1 MKQPKKILVIGEL
14 NVDILLNGIDGF
26 PQVGKEIL
34 AGSMNVVLGSSSAIF
49 AANAAALGASVSFCG
64 KVGDDANGKLCM
76 QSLKKMGVHTNYIS
90 VSTEK
95 NTGATLILNY
105 DQDRANITYCGA
117 MALFTQAD
125 IPWDH
130 ISEFDHVH
138 LSNFFVQEGIR
149 EDIVQIFKRLKEYK
163 VSTSLDTQ
171 WDVLER
177 WDFDYKTCLPYVDFF
192 LPNESELLAL
202 TGCDSIEKA
211 IAAVQDSTNYL
222 ALKMGTSGSWG
233 MHKNELYKT
242 KAFSPET
249 FVDAIGAGDS
259 FNAGFITHFLE
270 TQNFQESLVNG
281 NLMGA
286 VNTTATGGTQAF
298 THEKKLHQTITK
310 LKNARN
316 NEHHEIS

>member
-26 PQVGKEIL
+26 PQMGKEIL
-34 AGSMNVVLGSSSAIF
+34 ADSMNVVLGSSSAIF

-64 KVGDDANGKLCM
+64 KVGNDAYGELCVRT
-76 QSLKKMGVHTNYIS
+76 LKNMGVQTDWIS
-90 VSTEK
+90 ISAEK

-117 MALFTQAD
+117 MVDFTQTD

-130 ISEFDHVH
+130 IADFDHVH

-149 EDIVQIFKRLKEYK
+149 KDILEIFKKLKEYGIT
-163 VSTSLDTQ
+163 TSLDTQ

-177 WDFDYKTCLPYVDFF
+177 WDFDYKSCLPYVDFF

-202 TGCDSIEKA
+202 TGFDSIEKA
-211 IAAVQDSTNYL
+211 ITEIQDFTNYL
-222 ALKMGTSGSWG
+222 ALKMGNEGSWG
-233 MHKNELYKT
+233 IYNKEILKT
-242 KAFSPET
+242 DAFSPET

-259 FNAGFITHFLE
+259 YNAGFVTHFLN
-270 TQNFQESLVNG
+270 TQNFKESLING

-298 THEKKLHQTITK
+298 SSQKSLHQILNK
-310 LKNARN
+310 LKTARK
-316 NEHHEIS
+316 NEQYEID